1 MAKTSSYPVLVLCGR
16 DRGRRGM
23 LDQLDPDNIYPS
35 KVLLPMHGKPLLE
48 WQIEAL
54 QASPYVRKLY
64 LIGLQ
69 EDDYPFSPD
78 IQIIPFETASSIQDK
93 ILAGWNAIS
102 GLDDD
107 LEHLVISTAD
117 APAITTSSI
126 NQFFSALEQNQ
137 DADILLAGVPE
148 YITDREIPDHKRFIA
163 KFTDKPVH
171 IGEMGALRGQS
182 IPILVNEIESLTNW
196 ARQLKRLDGN
206 VKTSSVLSF
215 LAFNPSLTL
224 KIFQYFSRRP
234 ELIRLMYKYYSGSLS
249 LPEFER
255 IFSSYLGLEL
265 RVTIIP
271 DAGFGMDMDL
281 AEDYQKLSD
290 YLTRT
295 KLTVV

>member
-23 LDQLDPDNIYPS
+23 LDELDPDNLYPS
-35 KVLLPMHGKPLLE
+35 KVLLPMHGKPILE
-48 WQIEAL
+48 WQLEAL
-54 QASPYVRKLY
+54 QASPYIQKIY

-69 EDDYPFSPD
+69 EDDYSFSPD

-117 APAITTSSI
+117 NPAITTSSI
-126 NQFFSALEQNQ
+126 NQFFSALDQNQ

-148 YITDREIPDHKRFIA
+148 YITAREIPDHNRFIA
-163 KFTDKPVH
+163 KFTDQLVH
-171 IGEMGALRGQS
+171 IGDMGALRGQS
-182 IPILVNEIESLTNW
+182 IPILMNEIDLLTIW
-196 ARQLKRLDGN
+196 ARQFKRIGGDM
-206 VKTSSVLSF
+206 KTSRVLSF
-215 LAFNPSLTL
+215 LASNPSLLL
-224 KIFQYFSRRP
+224 KICQYFSKRP
-234 ELIRLMYKYYSGSLS
+234 KLCRLMYKYYSGSLS
-249 LPEFER
+249 LPEFEG
-255 IFSSYLGLEL
+255 IFSSYLGLKL

-281 AEDYQKLSD
+281 AEDYRKLSD
-290 YLTRT
+290 YLART
-295 KLTVV
+295 KLGDV